1 MKSSSPRES
10 GRLVWLLRRYAWL
23 VLICVL
29 ALAGAPLVLGAATPT
44 YQADAIV
51 VARQLAV
58 NSRVLPQLGEAV
70 FASGDVAAR
79 VAEDPAVE
87 GDGAGL
93 IPARLSVVIPQ
104 DSIVLVVQ
112 ARDEEPEVAARMA
125 DLGATAYADALN
137 RGGAGVGQFAV
148 QAPAVVP
155 GEPLRSTSPAL
166 LALLG
171 ALAGLVVGIGLA
183 ALIGVLRRP
192 VVTGRDVEDAVGVP
206 LLGTVDVP
214 LGPPGSYPGPMGVR
228 GIASV
233 ARWMATLPTDRLLL
247 ISPPSAAGLR
257 QRVYVMIGVLLASV
271 RAVILRAPDDLVE
284 VIAQHR
290 EGLPAGPSAD
300 DAGRDGTVA
309 GRTRSNRGID
319 LVDGGAALE
328 ILDPKATQVSVVAIA
343 PRGISR
349 TRLRALAD
357 DYRDAGLVGIVLAEA
372 GSAVRSRPT
381 RRVRFVAPTA
391 GARVGTPLPEPE
403 RA

>member
-1 MKSSSPRES
+1 VRSPSPREG
-10 GRLVWLLRRYAWL
+10 GRLGWFLRQYAWL

-29 ALAGAPLVLGAATPT
+29 AFAGAPLVLGAATPT

-58 NSRVLPQLGEAV
+58 NPRVLPQLGEAV
-70 FASGDVAAR
+70 FAGGGVAAR
-79 VAEDPAVE
+79 VAEDPAVG

-125 DLGATAYADALN
+125 DLGATAYAEALN

-155 GEPLRSTSPAL
+155 GEPLRRTSPVL
-166 LALLG
+166 LALSG
-171 ALAGLVVGIGLA
+171 ALAGLAVGVGLA

-192 VVTGRDVEDAVGVP
+192 IVTGRDVEDAVGVP
-206 LLGTVDVP
+206 LLGTVEVP
-214 LGPPGSYPGPMGVR
+214 LGPPGSYPGPVGVR

-271 RAVILRAPDDLVE
+271 RSVAFRAPDDLVE
-284 VIAQHR
+284 VIGQHR
-290 EGLPAGPSAD
+290 EGLPTRSPSDEAS
-300 DAGRDGTVA
+300 AGTVA
-309 GRTRSNRGID
+309 GQTSNAGGVV

-328 ILDPKATQVSVVAIA
+328 IVDPLATRVSVVAIA

-357 DYRDAGLVGIVLAEA
+357 DYRDAGLVGIVLAEG

-381 RRVRFVAPTA
+381 RRIRFLAPTA
-391 GARVGTPLPEPE
+391 GEQSATALPEPG